1 MNMISK
7 GIIGFFAALIT
18 IASSAAYAQDTGF
31 QPSGGDEAGPLDQV
45 VPVAEDDAAE
55 PVALHNRCFHAEL
68 CGADRSDIA
77 AGAGAD
83 DDEIEFRVCHGATGL
98 VRSSQSPLWGKPAG
112 RMAGS
117 EAILS

>member
-55 PVALHNRCFHAEL
+55 VVDQDTGPQQPMAISPKEQLL
-68 CGADRSDIA
+68 L
-77 AGAGAD
+77 
-83 DDEIEFRVCHGATGL
+83 EFESYKR
-98 VRSSQSPLWGKPAG
+98 
-112 RMAGS
+112 
-117 EAILS
+117 

>member
-45 VPVAEDDAAE
+45 VPVAEDDAA
-55 PVALHNRCFHAEL
+55 
-68 CGADRSDIA
+68 
-77 AGAGAD
+77 
-83 DDEIEFRVCHGATGL
+83 
-98 VRSSQSPLWGKPAG
+98 
-112 RMAGS
+112 
-117 EAILS
+117 